1 MTRTSQPDAAIAAE
15 SQGTIL
21 VIDDDADMRQ
31 ALEGLFRSVGLPV
44 QTYASAQDFVT
55 GELPVSPCCLILDV
69 RMPGMSGLDLQ
80 TELVKENVRI
90 PIIFLTGY
98 GDVPMAVRALKAGAV
113 NFITKPVR
121 DQDLLDA
128 VMSALEQARRNWR
141 EEARRSGVKA
151 RLKSLTRRER
161 EIMTHVVAG
170 QMNKQT
176 AYELG
181 ISEVTVKIHRSNLM
195 RKLGVRSPM
204 ELVRMADDLAQL
216 PR

>member
-1 MTRTSQPDAAIAAE
+1 VTRTSQPDAAIAAE

-80 TELVKENVRI
+80 TELANENVHL

>member
-1 MTRTSQPDAAIAAE
+1 
-15 SQGTIL
+15 
-21 VIDDDADMRQ
+21 
-31 ALEGLFRSVGLPV
+31 LPV
-44 QTYASAQDFVT
+44 RAYGSAQEFVS